1 MQATFTSQ
9 KCDGYTLFSQ
19 DKIYKKINKTLG
31 EDGLEGVLE
40 NIDGNEAAEL
50 AWMQWVV
57 YLIIIATI
65 NMYATIFEVE
75 PLMLSNSK
83 EII

>member
-1 MQATFTSQ
+1 MISFTIHRISQTHLYTTALIPVKTCLQKRSVQATFTSQ

-50 AWMQWVV
+50 AWMQ
-57 YLIIIATI
+57 
-65 NMYATIFEVE
+65 
-75 PLMLSNSK
+75 
-83 EII
+83 